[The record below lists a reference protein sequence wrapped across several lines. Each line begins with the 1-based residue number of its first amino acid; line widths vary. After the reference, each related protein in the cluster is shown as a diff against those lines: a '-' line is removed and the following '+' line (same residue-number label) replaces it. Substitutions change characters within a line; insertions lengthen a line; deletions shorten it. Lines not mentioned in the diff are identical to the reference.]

1 MENKIYD
8 NSGGLFKNQH
18 KTTEKQPD
26 YKGDAL
32 INGQKK
38 QISAWINTSAKGLK
52 YLSLKFEEPR
62 EENEFKN
69 QVKTEPLPPIV
80 NNDLPF

>member
-32 INGQKK
+32 INGQKNK
-38 QISAWINTSAKGLK
+38 LARGLIPAQK
-52 YLSLKFEEPR
+52 
-62 EENEFKN
+62 
-69 QVKTEPLPPIV
+69 V
-80 NNDLPF
+80 